1 MAYFNDPVPCDDPA
15 YHAVQMALEL
25 QAPMAALVTSW
36 TGSGYELGYGV
47 GITYGYATLGMIGFE
62 ARNDYSAIGS
72 VVNLAARLCS
82 EAASG
87 EILIDRRA
95 MHALR
100 DRVPGQARELVL
112 KGIPGAVTAYLIGD
126 RAAATVEGA
135 STADR

>member
-1 MAYFNDPVPCDDPA
+1 MRDALRPVVARWHERGHRLDA
-15 YHAVQMALEL
+15 GFSV
-25 QAPMAALVTSW
+25 SF
-36 TGSGYELGYGV
+36 
-47 GITYGYATLGMIGFE
+47 GYATLGMIGFE